1 MSEQEKIQSAKQE
14 LNQYYDL
21 LRKGQNL
28 KSNLEELR
36 TRMQAIKVFA
46 GGERVSGGQKQTD
59 RLEIYI
65 DKCAALEHEIAATIW
80 EMSERQ
86 NEIEQKINR
95 LSGMFADILH
105 KRYIERKSFEKI
117 AVECNYSYRQ
127 VKRLHHRALFAYCEK
142 MSPNVP

>member
-1 MSEQEKIQSAKQE
+1 MTEQEKIQSAKQE

-28 KSNLEELR
+28 KNNLDELR

-65 DKCAALEHEIAATIW
+65 DKCAALEREIAATIW
-80 EMSERQ
+80 DMSERQ

-95 LSGMFADILH
+95 LTGMFADILH

-117 AVECNYSYRQ
+117 AVELNYAFRYT
-127 VKRLHHRALFAYCEK
+127 KGLHRKALLKYFDLE
-142 MSPNVP
+142 

>member
-1 MSEQEKIQSAKQE
+1 MTEQEKIQKAKQE
-14 LNQYYDL
+14 LNEYYDL
-21 LRKGQNL
+21 VRKARNL
-28 KSNLEELR
+28 KNNLEELR

-65 DKCAALEHEIAATIW
+65 DKCAALEREIASTIW
-80 EMSERQ
+80 EMSAKQ

-95 LSGMFADILH
+95 LSGVCADILH

-117 AVECNYSYRQ
+117 AVECNYSYRH
-127 VKRLHHRALFAYCEK
+127 KKALLKF
-142 MSPNVP
+142 

>member
-1 MSEQEKIQSAKQE
+1 MTEQEKIQSAKQE

-65 DKCAALEHEIAATIW
+65 DKCAALEREIASTIW
-80 EMSERQ
+80 EMSAKQ

-95 LSGMFADILH
+95 LSGVCADILH

-117 AVECNYSYRQ
+117 AVECNYSYRNI
-127 VKRLHHRALFAYCEK
+127 KYLHKKALLKF
-142 MSPNVP
+142 